1 MKIKSFSFI
10 PRDPDDSD
18 FNNFMTRIL
27 FVSVLNEKWQNPNLC
42 FDCFDNVLSKIIYFT
57 KKKKKEIHH
66 TTNKKCKKKNKKNST
81 IEFHLYK
88 VHNVFLYK
96 KVIRWCLMQ
105 VTLWKVQGI
114 YTCDLNL

>member
-27 FVSVLNEKWQNPNLC
+27 FVSVLNEKWRNPNLC

-57 KKKKKEIHH
+57 KRKKEIHH
-66 TTNKKCKKKNKKNST
+66 TTYNKCGEKKKK
-81 IEFHLYK
+81 IL
-88 VHNVFLYK
+88 
-96 KVIRWCLMQ
+96 R
-105 VTLWKVQGI
+105 
-114 YTCDLNL
+114 LNFTFTRFIMYFCTKRLSDGV

>member
-27 FVSVLNEKWQNPNLC
+27 FVSVLNEKC

-57 KKKKKEIHH
+57 KRKKEIHH
-66 TTNKKCKKKNKKNST
+66 TTYNKCGGKKKKEKNST
-81 IEFHLYK
+81 IEFHLY
-88 VHNVFLYK
+88 
-96 KVIRWCLMQ
+96 
-105 VTLWKVQGI
+105 
-114 YTCDLNL
+114 

>member
-66 TTNKKCKKKNKKNST
+66 TTNKKCKKKKKK
-81 IEFHLYK
+81 IL
-88 VHNVFLYK
+88 
-96 KVIRWCLMQ
+96 R
-105 VTLWKVQGI
+105 
-114 YTCDLNL
+114 LNFTFTWFIMYFCTKRLSDGF

>member
-27 FVSVLNEKWQNPNLC
+27 FVSVLNEKWRNPNLC

-57 KKKKKEIHH
+57 KKKKKEIHN
-66 TTNKKCKKKNKKNST
+66 TTYKNVKK
-81 IEFHLYK
+81 IL
-88 VHNVFLYK
+88 
-96 KVIRWCLMQ
+96 R
-105 VTLWKVQGI
+105 
-114 YTCDLNL
+114 LNFTFTRFIMYFCTKRLSDGF

>member
-27 FVSVLNEKWQNPNLC
+27 FVSVLNEKWRNPNLC

-57 KKKKKEIHH
+57 KRKKEIHH
-66 TTNKKCKKKNKKNST
+66 TTYKKCGGKKKKK
-81 IEFHLYK
+81 K
-88 VHNVFLYK
+88 FL
-96 KVIRWCLMQ
+96 R
-105 VTLWKVQGI
+105 
-114 YTCDLNL
+114 LNFTFTRFIMYFCTKRLSDGV

>member
-57 KKKKKEIHH
+57 KKKKKKFTIQHIKNVE
-66 TTNKKCKKKNKKNST
+66 KKIKIST
-81 IEFHLYK
+81 IEFHLY
-88 VHNVFLYK
+88 
-96 KVIRWCLMQ
+96 
-105 VTLWKVQGI
+105 
-114 YTCDLNL
+114 